1 MELLATASIF
11 FIATL
16 LMTVFFHVRYLNQY
30 SKSQPID
37 YRAVRSG
44 NWSDLTIW
52 EIYDDGQWNKTSSIP
67 NAKNATVFIPMNI
80 TIDLNQNVKVNNL
93 FIEEG
98 GSLNMVSGKVT
109 IVKAF
114 DQGLLSCNGTL
125 RLGSSEVD
133 GDGDVVVGS
142 GSSLY
147 CQMMAGNN
155 VTNFQVT
162 GSKSI
167 CAGVRYYTF

>member
-1 MELLATASIF
+1 MELFATASIF
-11 FIATL
+11 LVATL
-16 LMTVFFHVRYLNQY
+16 LMTVFFHVRFLNQY

-37 YRAVRSG
+37 YRAIKSG
-44 NWSDLTIW
+44 NWSDITIW
-52 EIYDDGQWNKTSSIP
+52 EIYDGGKWSKTSSSP
-67 NAKNATVFIPMNI
+67 NSSNATVFIPMNI

-98 GSLNMVSGKVT
+98 GSLNMASGKVT

-125 RLGSSEVD
+125 KLGSSEVD

-155 VTNFQVT
+155 VANFQVT
-162 GSKSI
+162 GRKSI